1 MSDGTQEYKTVTP
14 LNPPVKRKQGRPAF
28 KPTDEQR
35 EQVITM
41 SSNGLPHIQIAP
53 LIGCSSP
60 KTLRKHFRDEL
71 DIGKIQANAKVAGA
85 LYQSALDGNVKAQTF
100 WLKTVG
106 GWQETGRVEIVSDG
120 LLGTIKRASEVA
132 RILFGEPAEKRA
144 VF

>member
-1 MSDGTQEYKTVTP
+1 MTP

-85 LYQSALDGNVKAQTF
+85 LYQSALEGNVKAQTF

-106 GWQETGRVEIVSDG
+106 GWQETGNVEIVSEG
-120 LLGTIKRASEVA
+120 VLGTIKRASEIA
-132 RILFGEPAEKRA
+132 RILFGRFGDER
-144 VF
+144 VDI

>member
-1 MSDGTQEYKTVTP
+1 MSGETQGYKKVT
-14 LNPPVKRKQGRPAF
+14 LSPPVKRKQGRPPF
-28 KPTDEQR
+28 KPNDEQR

-41 SSNGLPHIQIAP
+41 SSNGVPHRQQAP

-71 DIGKIQANAKVAGA
+71 NTGKIQANAKVAGA

-106 GWQETGRVEIVSDG
+106 GWQETGKVEIVSDG

-132 RILFGEPAEKRA
+132 RILFGRFGDER
-144 VF
+144 VDI

>member
-1 MSDGTQEYKTVTP
+1 MDSQLK
-14 LNPPVKRKQGRPAF
+14 KRGRPAF

-35 EQVITM
+35 ERVIAL

-85 LYQSALDGNVKAQTF
+85 LYQSALKGNVKAQTF

-106 GWQETGRVEIVSDG
+106 VWQETGRVEIVSEDK
-120 LLGTIKRASEVA
+120 LGAIKRASEVA
-132 RILFGEPAEKRA
+132 RILFGRVDKNIA

>member
-28 KPTDEQR
+28 NPTEEQR
-35 EQVITM
+35 GQVITM
-41 SSNGLPHIQIAP
+41 SSHGVPHRQQAP

-60 KTLRKHFRDEL
+60 KTLRKHFRDKL

-100 WLKTVG
+100 WLKAVG
-106 GWQETGRVEIVSDG
+106 GWQETGNVEIVSEDK
-120 LLGTIKRASEVA
+120 LGAIKRASEVA
-132 RILFGEPAEKRA
+132 RILFGEAGEKRA

>member
-1 MSDGTQEYKTVTP
+1 MGSQ
-14 LNPPVKRKQGRPAF
+14 LKRGRPTF
-28 KPTDEQR
+28 KPTGKLR
-35 EQVITM
+35 EQVITL

-71 DIGKIQANAKVAGA
+71 NIGKIQANAKVAGA
-85 LYQSALDGNVKAQTF
+85 LYQSALEGNVKAQSF

-106 GWQETGRVEIVSDG
+106 GWQETGNVEIVSEG
-120 LLGTIKRASEVA
+120 VLGTIKRASEIA
-132 RILFGEPAEKRA
+132 RILFGETSEKRA

>member
-100 WLKTVG
+100 WLKAVG
-106 GWQETGRVEIVSDG
+106 GWQETGRVEIVSEDK
-120 LLGTIKRASEVA
+120 LGAIKRASEVA
-132 RILFGEPAEKRA
+132 RILFGEAGEKRA

>member
-1 MSDGTQEYKTVTP
+1 MSGETQGYKKVPP
-14 LNPPVKRKQGRPAF
+14 LNSPVKRKQGRPPF

-35 EQVITM
+35 EQVIAM
-41 SSNGLPHIQIAP
+41 SSNGVPHRQQAP

-71 DIGKIQANAKVAGA
+71 NIGKIQAHAKVAGA
-85 LYQSALDGNVKAQTF
+85 LYQSALDGNVKAQSF

-106 GWQETGRVEIVSDG
+106 GWKETGEVEVVSEG
-120 LLGTIKRASEVA
+120 VLGTIKRASEVA
-132 RILFGEPAEKRA
+132 RILFGEAGEKRA

>member
-85 LYQSALDGNVKAQTF
+85 LYKAQSF

-132 RILFGEPAEKRA
+132 RILFGEAGEKRA

>member
-1 MSDGTQEYKTVTP
+1 MDSQLK
-14 LNPPVKRKQGRPAF
+14 KRGRPAF

-41 SSNGLPHIQIAP
+41 SSHGVPHRQQAP

-100 WLKTVG
+100 WLKAVG
-106 GWQETGRVEIVSDG
+106 GWQETGNVEIVSEG
-120 LLGTIKRASEVA
+120 ELGTINRAKEVA
-132 RILFGEPAEKRA
+132 RILFGRVDKNIA

>member
-85 LYQSALDGNVKAQTF
+85 LYQSALEGNVKAQTF

-106 GWQETGRVEIVSDG
+106 GWQETGRVEIVSEG
-120 LLGTIKRASEVA
+120 ELGAIKRASEIA
-132 RILFGEPAEKRA
+132 RILFWRFGEER
-144 VF
+144 VDI

>member
-1 MSDGTQEYKTVTP
+1 MSGETQGYKKVPP
-14 LNPPVKRKQGRPAF
+14 LNSPVKRKQGRPPF

-35 EQVITM
+35 EQVKAM
-41 SSNGLPHIQIAP
+41 SSHGVPHRQQAP

-71 DIGKIQANAKVAGA
+71 NLGKIQANAKVAGA
-85 LYQSALDGNVKAQTF
+85 LYQSALEGNVKAQSF

-106 GWQETGRVEIVSDG
+106 GWQETGNVEIVSEG
-120 LLGTIKRASEVA
+120 VLGTIKRASEVA
-132 RILFGEPAEKRA
+132 RILFGGASEKRA

>member
-1 MSDGTQEYKTVTP
+1 
-14 LNPPVKRKQGRPAF
+14 
-28 KPTDEQR
+28 
-35 EQVITM
+35 M
-41 SSNGLPHIQIAP
+41 SSHGVPHRQQAP

-60 KTLRKHFRDEL
+60 KTLRKHFREEL

-106 GWQETGRVEIVSDG
+106 GWQETGNVEIVSEG
-120 LLGTIKRASEVA
+120 VLGTIKRASEIA
-132 RILFGEPAEKRA
+132 RILFGETSEKGA

>member
-1 MSDGTQEYKTVTP
+1 MDSQLK
-14 LNPPVKRKQGRPAF
+14 KRGRPPF

-41 SSNGLPHIQIAP
+41 SSHGVPHRQQAP

-60 KTLRKHFRDEL
+60 KTLRKHFRDDL
-71 DIGKIQANAKVAGA
+71 NTGKIQANAKVAGA
-85 LYQSALDGNVKAQTF
+85 LYQSALDGNVKAQSF

-106 GWQETGRVEIVSDG
+106 GWQETGNVEIVSEG
-120 LLGTIKRASEVA
+120 ELGAIKRASEVA
-132 RILFGEPAEKRA
+132 RILFGRVDKNIA

>member
-1 MSDGTQEYKTVTP
+1 MDSQLK
-14 LNPPVKRKQGRPAF
+14 KRGRPPF

-35 EQVITM
+35 EQVKAM
-41 SSNGLPHIQIAP
+41 SSHGVPHRQQAP

-60 KTLRKHFRDEL
+60 KTLRKHFREEL

-100 WLKTVG
+100 WLKAVG
-106 GWQETGRVEIVSDG
+106 GWQETGKVEIVSEG
-120 LLGTIKRASEVA
+120 VLGTIKRASEIA
-132 RILFGEPAEKRA
+132 RILFGETGEKRA